1 MLGMRKVLVIQ
12 RCLSVHC
19 AIELLGQI
27 DRMMTVTAKERERGA
42 WVMLPSCFSAGCL
55 MLHISSQFD

>member
-27 DRMMTVTAKERERGA
+27 DRMMTVTAKEREREGR
-42 WVMLPSCFSAGCL
+42 G
-55 MLHISSQFD
+55 

>member
-1 MLGMRKVLVIQ
+1 MLGMRKVLVKCIIQ

-27 DRMMTVTAKERERGA
+27 DRMMTVTAKEREREGR
-42 WVMLPSCFSAGCL
+42 G
-55 MLHISSQFD
+55 